1 MQIGIMPMHPH
12 SLTVDLLMRQQLMLN
27 SLLTTLL
34 IILFVLFPPDYQ
46 LMSMTI
52 MDVLHLKPNHCVS
65 FLQLFMY
72 DWYVAIL
79 ANKNIE
85 HDVRGDDNGD
95 GNNANR
101 LMFSKVCVKDKGAC
115 TKVAFAIKNSDIS
128 ETKQSRASVIFVIVL

>member
-72 DWYVAIL
+72 DWYVAIS

-101 LMFSKVCVKDKGAC
+101 LMFSKVWVKDKGAC